1 MTLNDHHII
10 SYCWL
15 IVKKK
20 LVFMLITSRFYF
32 FVCLMASDVT
42 ERQALISTDW
52 NVIIQSKSIK
62 WYDYKSF
69 ELYVLICLFSLM
81 VMIFFFTSLV
91 VYCIVFTIILMIWKL
106 WHSFANVSFYFSFSL
121 PFYMYVLRPFLPLW
135 WLRHETLDPVN
146 D

>member
-1 MTLNDHHII
+1 MYHIRFESIQSINYNLINDFVSFFPLVNKSDEITMTLNDHHII

-42 ERQALISTDW
+42 ERQALISMDW

-62 WYDYKSF
+62 
-69 ELYVLICLFSLM
+69 
-81 VMIFFFTSLV
+81 
-91 VYCIVFTIILMIWKL
+91 
-106 WHSFANVSFYFSFSL
+106 
-121 PFYMYVLRPFLPLW
+121 
-135 WLRHETLDPVN
+135 
-146 D
+146 